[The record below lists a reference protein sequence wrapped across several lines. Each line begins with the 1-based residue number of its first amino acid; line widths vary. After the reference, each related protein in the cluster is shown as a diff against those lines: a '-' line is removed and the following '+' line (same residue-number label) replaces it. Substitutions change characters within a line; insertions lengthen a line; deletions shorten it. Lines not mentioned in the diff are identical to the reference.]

1 MPDSEQDV
9 AANTQGNTPYVPKLT
24 PEMEARKWK
33 PGESGNMSGRPK
45 RKPLTDAYAA
55 LLDKPIPSDMA
66 RQLKLDESTTYA
78 QVIAMSLVREAV
90 KGKVNAAAE
99 VADRVEGKIT
109 QPISGPDGGP
119 IGIKTVLVAPD
130 AKDSTPRPELKPDFD
145 QKLLEG

>member
-1 MPDSEQDV
+1 MAEETQAEPE
-9 AANTQGNTPYVPKLT
+9 NTSGSKL
-24 PEMEARKWK
+24 PPGMAEKMWK
-33 PGESGNMSGRPK
+33 PGQSGNPGGRPK

-99 VADRVEGKIT
+99 VADRVEGKIA
-109 QPISGPDGGP
+109 QPISGPDGGAIP
-119 IGIKTVLVAPD
+119 IANL
-130 AKDSTPRPELKPDFD
+130 TPSDFSD
-145 QKLLEG
+145 EQLAALITGSK

>member
-1 MPDSEQDV
+1 VPDSEQDV

-90 KGKVNAAAE
+90 KGKVQAAAE

-109 QPISGPDGGP
+109 QPISGADGGA
-119 IGIKTVLVAPD
+119 IQIV
-130 AKDSTPRPELKPDFD
+130 STIPRHSGTIE
-145 QKLLEG
+145 ER

>member
-1 MPDSEQDV
+1 VPDREQDV
-9 AANTQGNTPYVPKLT
+9 ANNEDSTASPKLLGGIT
-24 PEMEARKWK
+24 GKGFM
-33 PGESGNMSGRPK
+33 PGQSGNPLGKPK

-90 KGKVNAAAE
+90 KGKVQAAAE

-109 QPISGPDGGP
+109 QPISGPDEGP
-119 IGIKTVLVAPD
+119 IVVRSLN
-130 AKDSTPRPELKPDFD
+130 DFYAGLAE
-145 QKLLEG
+145 KK

>member
-1 MPDSEQDV
+1 MAE
-9 AANTQGNTPYVPKLT
+9 K
-24 PEMEARKWK
+24 MWK
-33 PGESGNMSGRPK
+33 PGQSGNPGGRPK

-109 QPISGPDGGP
+109 QPISGADGGA
-119 IGIKTVLVAPD
+119 IQIV
-130 AKDSTPRPELKPDFD
+130 STIPRHSGTIE
-145 QKLLEG
+145 ER

>member
-33 PGESGNMSGRPK
+33 PGESGNVGGRPK

-109 QPISGPDGGP
+109 QPISGADGGA
-119 IGIKTVLVAPD
+119 IQIV
-130 AKDSTPRPELKPDFD
+130 STIPRHSGTIE
-145 QKLLEG
+145 ER

>member
-1 MPDSEQDV
+1 
-9 AANTQGNTPYVPKLT
+9 
-24 PEMEARKWK
+24 
-33 PGESGNMSGRPK
+33 MSGRPK

-55 LLDKPIPSDMA
+55 LLDKPIPPDMA

-109 QPISGPDGGP
+109 QPISGPDEGP
-119 IGIKTVLVAPD
+119 IIVRSLNDFYAGL
-130 AKDSTPRPELKPDFD
+130 KDDSKESVTNKSTKLNRRKQTKRS
-145 QKLLEG
+145 QKSAA

>member
-1 MPDSEQDV
+1 VPDREQDG
-9 AANTQGNTPYVPKLT
+9 GNT
-24 PEMEARKWK
+24 ARNTSGLRPPWK
-33 PGESGNMSGRPK
+33 PGESGNLSGRPK

-55 LLDKPIPSDMA
+55 LLDKPIPPDMA

-109 QPISGPDGGP
+109 QPISGPNEGP
-119 IGIKTVLVAPD
+119 IVVRSLNDFYAGLAKPKTDAPE
-130 AKDSTPRPELKPDFD
+130 KE
-145 QKLLEG
+145 

>member
-90 KGKVNAAAE
+90 KGKVQAAAE

-109 QPISGPDGGP
+109 QPISGADGGA
-119 IGIKTVLVAPD
+119 IQIV
-130 AKDSTPRPELKPDFD
+130 STIPRHSGTIE
-145 QKLLEG
+145 ER

>member
-9 AANTQGNTPYVPKLT
+9 ANNEDSTASPRQLGGITGKGF
-24 PEMEARKWK
+24 M
-33 PGESGNMSGRPK
+33 PGQSENPSGRPK

-78 QVIAMSLVREAV
+78 LVIAMSLVREAV